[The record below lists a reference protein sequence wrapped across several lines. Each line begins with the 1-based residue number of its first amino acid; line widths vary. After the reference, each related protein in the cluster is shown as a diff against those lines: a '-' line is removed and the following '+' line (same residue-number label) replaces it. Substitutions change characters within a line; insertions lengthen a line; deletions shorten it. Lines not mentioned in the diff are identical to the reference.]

1 MSEPRTARIF
11 RYYDANLRAFQ
22 VTKFPDDPPA
32 GDTDLERRMRHFT
45 EIENFSF
52 FGHELARDI
61 GEEKLADQI
70 MDTGINWEH
79 FVASTND
86 KMIPGQPTKISDLA
100 MQAKIDE
107 LDQQTEDLVDLVNK
121 LSAQRP
127 HITRRL
133 QEEAEER
140 SE

>member
-1 MSEPRTARIF
+1 MSEPRKTRVF
-11 RYYDANLRAFQ
+11 RYYDANLKAFQ
-22 VTKFPDDPPA
+22 ITPFPDEAPA
-32 GDTDLERRMRHFT
+32 GNTDLERRMRHFT

-61 GEEKLADQI
+61 GEEQLADQI

-86 KMIPGQPTKISDLA
+86 KMIPGQPTKISDVA
-100 MQAKIDE
+100 MQALIDE
-107 LDQQTEDLVDLVNK
+107 VDQQTEDLVDQVNK

-133 QEEAEER
+133 QKEAEER
-140 SE
+140 AE